1 MVSHKLS
8 ARNHPRPQEERGQV
22 IVLVVL
28 MLVVLLGMAAL
39 VVDVGYAYYASRS
52 LQASA
57 DAAALA
63 AAQELPNATAA
74 TAVAHEYSSSPGNKN
89 EHGDIDP
96 VTTTVT
102 TKCVVS
108 LGGCDP
114 VNAVVVQERAPTKT
128 FFAGLLGIDTFTI
141 RAKAT
146 ASMRGGKPTPA
157 HVVIIFD
164 RTNSMNQP
172 CTSGG
177 TKVTCARN
185 GITAFLNQMDPAYD
199 KVGLLAFPPGNGGNP
214 CTFVPKGTD
223 GPTTDYDRYP
233 NGYLQVPLSTNYKTS
248 ATSPLNGSSAL
259 VSTVNCIQANGTT
272 ATSAA
277 IDKAQQT
284 LAASH
289 DSEAQDV
296 IIFFTDG
303 EANYGA
309 CTIASTQVCTNN
321 TSITRTRPC
330 QSAVNSAD
338 AAAAAG
344 TWVYGI
350 AYDTAST
357 SCWGW
362 KSTGT
367 GTDGQSCAK
376 QNGYQ
381 FRCAE
386 QPAITATSMV
396 QGVASDP
403 TRFFNQPNPGDLT
416 AIFKRIAT
424 DLTGARLLD
433 DDAT

>member
-1 MVSHKLS
+1 MVSHKFSETDRLQ
-8 ARNHPRPQEERGQV
+8 PQEERGQV

-28 MLVVLLGMAAL
+28 MLIVLLGMAAL
-39 VVDVGYAYYASRS
+39 VIDVGYAYYASRT
-52 LQASA
+52 LQGSA

-63 AAQELPNATAA
+63 AAQELPDAARA
-74 TAVAHEYSSSPGNKN
+74 TAVAHQFSSSDGGKN
-89 EHGDIDP
+89 EHFDIND

-102 TKCVVS
+102 TKCVAS
-108 LGGCDP
+108 LGGCNP
-114 VNAVVVQERAPTKT
+114 VNAVVVLESAPTKT

-141 RAKAT
+141 KARAT
-146 ASMRGGKPTPA
+146 ASMRGGKPKPA
-157 HVVIIFD
+157 HVIIIFD

-172 CTSGG
+172 CTAGG

-185 GITAFLNQMDPAYD
+185 GINAFLNQMDPNYD
-199 KVGLLAFPPGNGGNP
+199 KVGLLAFPPGAGGSP
-214 CTFVPKGTD
+214 CTFTPKSTD

-233 NGYLQVPLSTNYKTS
+233 NGYLQVGLSTDYKTS
-248 ATSPLNGSSAL
+248 ATSPLNPTSLL
-259 VSTVNCIQANGTT
+259 VSTVGCIRANGTT
-272 ATSAA
+272 ATSQA

-284 LAASH
+284 LAANH
-289 DSEAQDV
+289 DPEAQDV

-321 TSITRTRPC
+321 TSPTRTRPC
-330 QSAVNSAD
+330 QSAVNAAD
-338 AAAAAG
+338 NAALTG

-350 AYDTAST
+350 AYDTATT

-362 KSTGT
+362 RATGSDSN
-367 GTDGQSCAK
+367 GNPCAK
-376 QNGYQ
+376 LNGYQ

-386 QPAITATSMV
+386 QPAITATAMV
-396 QGVASDP
+396 AGVASDP